1 MKRFES
7 LLPGLFRTNRWAAVL
22 LVVTALLGGVAASVG
37 GAAASPAPQAPD
49 PRTRP
54 KIDSHYHFRNQPG
67 FIEDT
72 VKLARRYNAKFC
84 LISPYEKLDAARAAI
99 GTYPDIFIG
108 FGVIKLD
115 DPEVFEKIDAYH
127 KAGFKGVGEITKPLK
142 NFHDPSYYLIYER
155 LQDLQ
160 LNVLFHTGI
169 VNWQGTHVEHS
180 GMDRM
185 RPAYLDIIA
194 RRFPGLT
201 IQGAHLGNPWYT
213 EAAEVARWDPNL
225 FFDVTGSSLLKK
237 QDDPKFWGEV
247 LWWRPS
253 LSTIH
258 SRSGAGHAFS
268 KIVFGSDEGPE
279 GFLANI
285 ERFDLFLRANDV
297 PEEVQE
303 QCWYGTKA
311 KHLGLE

>member
-1 MKRFES
+1 MVFLFSIVTFMGAVGLS
-7 LLPGLFRTNRWAAVL
+7 LNGST
-22 LVVTALLGGVAASVG
+22 TSLGHQRV
-37 GAAASPAPQAPD
+37 D

-54 KIDSHYHFRNQPG
+54 KIDSHYHFENRAG

-72 VKLARRYNAKFC
+72 VKVAREYNAKFC
-84 LISPYEKLDAARAAI
+84 LITPYDDLARVRAAMK
-99 GTYPDIFIG
+99 TYPGIFIG
-108 FGVIKLD
+108 FGVIELD
-115 DPEVFEKIDAYH
+115 DPKVLEKIDTYH

-142 NFHDPSYYLIYER
+142 NFHHPSYYRIYER
-155 LQDLQ
+155 LQELK
-160 LNVLFHTGI
+160 LYVLFHTGI
-169 VNWQGTHVEHS
+169 VNWFGGNVEHS

-194 RRFPGLT
+194 RRFPNLT

-225 FFDVTGSSLLKK
+225 FFDITGSSLLKK
-237 QDDPKFWGEV
+237 KDDPKFWGRI

-258 SRSGAGHAFS
+258 SQSNAGHAFG

-279 GFLANI
+279 GFLENI
-285 ERFDLFLRANDV
+285 QRFDLFLKANGV

-303 QCWYGTKA
+303 QCWYGTTA
-311 KHLGLE
+311 RHLNLE